1 MRMPQPP
8 TLVLAAT
15 LVLAVCAPGRAAPDL
30 TPPWPS
36 VQRLADIAGT
46 RVTFPSSSP
55 FVLSDRRASC
65 EAPTAALATLFLPPG
80 ASAQSPAPAAIILHG
95 AAGVMW
101 ARELTYARQLASM
114 GVAALVID
122 AFAARRE
129 RASRFIDR
137 LIEITEAMVL
147 ADAFAGLRY
156 LAGRADVDAG
166 RVALIGFSYGGMAAT
181 YAAYDQVARR
191 FAPGGERFAGH
202 VAFYAP
208 CIVTFRDNRATGAPV
223 LMLFGGRDAIVD
235 RGRCEGTAG
244 ALRSGGAP
252 VEVVVYEDAYHQ
264 WDGRFA
270 RPREI
275 GRNLAGCRLVVERDG
290 GVHHGRWL
298 LPMLNPWTRKLIL
311 ALCADQAGYL
321 IGRDDDVRARSN
333 ADLARFLDKVFRT
346 GSD

>member
-156 LAGRADVDAG
+156 LAGRAVDAG
-166 RVALIGFSYGGMAAT
+166 RVALIGIIWTPPDGK
-181 YAAYDQVARR
+181 DR
-191 FAPGGERFAGH
+191 FGAPGQAGCSFISGLLMQGLCLLALMESADPRLISPVGSWPDSRFRLGGSRSDLFAIT
-202 VAFYAP
+202 P
-208 CIVTFRDNRATGAPV
+208 CRT
-223 LMLFGGRDAIVD
+223 L
-235 RGRCEGTAG
+235 
-244 ALRSGGAP
+244 
-252 VEVVVYEDAYHQ
+252 
-264 WDGRFA
+264 
-270 RPREI
+270 
-275 GRNLAGCRLVVERDG
+275 RNLSACHLLCGLVFPVASRAHAG
-290 GVHHGRWL
+290 WL
-298 LPMLNPWTRKLIL
+298 TKSR
-311 ALCADQAGYL
+311 
-321 IGRDDDVRARSN
+321 
-333 ADLARFLDKVFRT
+333 
-346 GSD
+346 